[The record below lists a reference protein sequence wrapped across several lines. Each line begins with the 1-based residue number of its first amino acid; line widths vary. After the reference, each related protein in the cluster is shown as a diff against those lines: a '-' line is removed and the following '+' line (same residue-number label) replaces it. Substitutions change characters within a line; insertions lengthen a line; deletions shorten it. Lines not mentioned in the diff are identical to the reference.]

1 MGESGNSLPLP
12 RGGLLSRGRHD
23 YSTGGYMVH
32 RAFWALGELGATLW
46 DGLREGWRAAD
57 LGARLRAWWEIV
69 SGGVVVARD

>member
-1 MGESGNSLPLP
+1 
-12 RGGLLSRGRHD
+12 
-23 YSTGGYMVH
+23 MVH